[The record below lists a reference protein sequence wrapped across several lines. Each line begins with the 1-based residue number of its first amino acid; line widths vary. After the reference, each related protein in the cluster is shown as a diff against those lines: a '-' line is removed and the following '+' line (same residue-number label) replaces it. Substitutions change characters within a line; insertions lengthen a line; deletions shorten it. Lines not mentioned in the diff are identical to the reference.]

1 VEGIKMALKRSELRK
16 IVKDADMTD
25 EEKLTAVMDLL
36 HSEVDDLKEEQDDL
50 KEQLKKAQDDLKDA
64 QKNGGGDDS
73 EWKKKY
79 ESERDAFKKF
89 KDDQTAKDS
98 RAAKEAAYK
107 KLLEES
113 KVSAKT
119 IDNVLKVTNFEEIEL
134 DNKGQ
139 IKDAAEVKKKIE
151 SDWSGFI
158 ESTQTKG
165 ANVKNPPAND
175 GVTGTY
181 TSRAEARKDV
191 KSTAEM
197 IKRIRENKQL
207 YTSKESGE

>member
-1 VEGIKMALKRSELRK
+1 MALKRSDIRK

-36 HSEVDDLKEEQDDL
+36 HSEVDDLKEEQDDF
-50 KEQLKKAQDDLKDA
+50 KKQLKKAQDDLKDA

-89 KDDQTAKDS
+89 KDEQTAKDS
-98 RAAKEAAYK
+98 RTAKEAAYK

-113 KVSAKT
+113 KVSAKV
-119 IDNVLKVTNFEEIEL
+119 IDNVLKVTNLDDIEL
-134 DNKGQ
+134 DDKGQ

-158 ESTQTKG
+158 ESTQTTG
-165 ANVKNPPAND
+165 ANVKNPPTND
-175 GVTGTY
+175 GGTGSY
-181 TSRAEARKDV
+181 TSREEARKGV

-197 IKRIRENKQL
+197 MKRIRENPQL
-207 YTSKESGE
+207 YTADNNNSGD

>member
-1 VEGIKMALKRSELRK
+1 MALKRSELRK

-50 KEQLKKAQDDLKDA
+50 KEQLKKAQADLKDA

-113 KVSAKT
+113 NVSAKT

-134 DNKGQ
+134 DDKGQ
-139 IKDAAEVKKKIE
+139 IKDAADVKKKIE

-165 ANVKNPPAND
+165 ANVKNPPTND
-175 GVTGTY
+175 GGTGTY
-181 TSRAEARKDV
+181 TSREEARNGV

-197 IKRIRENKQL
+197 MKRIRENPQL
-207 YTSKESGE
+207 YTTNSVNSGD

>member
-1 VEGIKMALKRSELRK
+1 MALKRSDIRK

-50 KEQLKKAQDDLKDA
+50 KEQLKKAQVDLKNA
-64 QKNGGGDDS
+64 QENGGGDDS

-79 ESERDAFKKF
+79 ESERDAFKDF
-89 KDDQTAKDS
+89 KDTQ
-98 RAAKEAAYK
+98 AAKESKAAKEKAYRK
-107 KLLEES
+107 MLEES
-113 KVSAKT
+113 KVSAKA
-119 IDNVLKVTNFEEIEL
+119 IDNVLKVTNFDEIEL
-134 DNKGQ
+134 DDKGQ
-139 IKDAAEVKKKIE
+139 IKDAADVKKKIE

-165 ANVKNPPAND
+165 ANVKNPPTND
-175 GVTGTY
+175 GGTGTY

-197 IKRIRENKQL
+197 IKRIRENQQL

>member
-1 VEGIKMALKRSELRK
+1 MALKRSDIRK

-64 QKNGGGDDS
+64 QKNGGDDS

-79 ESERDAFKKF
+79 ESERDAFKNF
-89 KDDQTAKDS
+89 KDAQ
-98 RAAKEAAYK
+98 AAKESKAVKEKAYRK
-107 KLLEES
+107 MLEES
-113 KVSAKT
+113 KVSTKA
-119 IDNVLKVTNFEEIEL
+119 IDNVLKVTNFDEIEL
-134 DNKGQ
+134 DDKGQ
-139 IKDAAEVKKKIE
+139 IKDAADVKKKIE

-165 ANVKNPPAND
+165 ANVKNPPTND
-175 GVTGTY
+175 GGTGTY

-197 IKRIRENKQL
+197 IKRIRENQQL

>member
-1 VEGIKMALKRSELRK
+1 MALKRSDIRK

-50 KEQLKKAQDDLKDA
+50 KEQLKKAQVDLKNA

-79 ESERDAFKKF
+79 ESERDAFKDF
-89 KDDQTAKDS
+89 KDAQ
-98 RAAKEAAYK
+98 AAKESKAEKEKAYRK
-107 KLLEES
+107 MLEES
-113 KVSAKT
+113 KVSTKA
-119 IDNVLKVTNFEEIEL
+119 IDNVINVTNFDEIEL
-134 DNKGQ
+134 DDKGQ
-139 IKDAAEVKKKIE
+139 IKDAADVKKKIE

-165 ANVKNPPAND
+165 ANVKNPPTND
-175 GVTGTY
+175 GGTGSY
-181 TSRAEARKDV
+181 TSREEARKGV

-197 IKRIRENKQL
+197 MKRIRENPQL
-207 YTSKESGE
+207 YTANNSNLGD

>member
-1 VEGIKMALKRSELRK
+1 MALKRSELRK

-50 KEQLKKAQDDLKDA
+50 KEQLKKAQADLKDT
-64 QKNGGGDDS
+64 QKDDGGDDS

-134 DNKGQ
+134 DDKGQ

-197 IKRIRENKQL
+197 IKRIRENQQL
-207 YTSKESGE
+207 YTSKETGE

>member
-1 VEGIKMALKRSELRK
+1 MALKRSELRK

-50 KEQLKKAQDDLKDA
+50 KEQLKKAQADLKDA

-113 KVSAKT
+113 KVSAKA
-119 IDNVLKVTNFEEIEL
+119 IDNVLKVTNFDEIEL
-134 DNKGQ
+134 DDKGQ

-158 ESTQTKG
+158 EKSNTTG
-165 ANVKNPPAND
+165 ADVKNPPTND
-175 GVTGTY
+175 GGTGSY
-181 TSRAEARKDV
+181 TSREEARKGV

-197 IKRIRENKQL
+197 MKRIRENPQL
-207 YTSKESGE
+207 YATTNIVNSGD

>member
-1 VEGIKMALKRSELRK
+1 MALKRSELRK

-50 KEQLKKAQDDLKDA
+50 KEQLKKAQADLKDA

-73 EWKKKY
+73 EWKQKY

-89 KDDQTAKDS
+89 KDDQTTKDS
-98 RAAKEAAYK
+98 RTAKEAAYK

-113 KVSAKT
+113 KVSAKV

-134 DNKGQ
+134 DDKGQ
-139 IKDAAEVKKKIE
+139 IKDAADVKKKIE

-165 ANVKNPPAND
+165 ANVKNPPTND

-197 IKRIRENKQL
+197 IKRIRENQQL
-207 YTSKESGE
+207 YTSKETGE

>member
-1 VEGIKMALKRSELRK
+1 MALKRSELRK

-50 KEQLKKAQDDLKDA
+50 KEQLKKAQADLKDT
-64 QKNGGGDDS
+64 QKDGGGDDS

-134 DNKGQ
+134 DDKGQ

>member
-1 VEGIKMALKRSELRK
+1 MALKRSDIRK

-50 KEQLKKAQDDLKDA
+50 KEQLKNAQDDLKDA

-89 KDDQTAKDS
+89 KDEQTAKDS
-98 RAAKEAAYK
+98 RTAKEAAYK

-113 KVSAKT
+113 KVSAKV
-119 IDNVLKVTNFEEIEL
+119 IDNVLKVTNLDDIEL
-134 DNKGQ
+134 DDKGQ
-139 IKDAAEVKKKIE
+139 IKEASEVKKKIE

-158 ESTQTKG
+158 EKSSTTG
-165 ANVKNPPAND
+165 ADVKKPTAND
-175 GVTGTY
+175 GGTGSY
-181 TSRAEARKDV
+181 TSREEARKGV

-197 IKRIRENKQL
+197 MKRIRENPQL
-207 YTSKESGE
+207 YTANNSNSGD

>member
-1 VEGIKMALKRSELRK
+1 MALKRSDIRK

-50 KEQLKKAQDDLKDA
+50 KVQLKKAQDDLKDA

-98 RAAKEAAYK
+98 RTAKEAAYK

-113 KVSAKT
+113 NVSAKV

-134 DNKGQ
+134 DDKGQ
-139 IKDAAEVKKKIE
+139 IKDAADVKKKIE

-165 ANVKNPPAND
+165 ADVKNPPVND
-175 GVTGTY
+175 GGTGSY
-181 TSRAEARKDV
+181 TSREEARKGV

-197 IKRIRENKQL
+197 MKRIRENPQL
-207 YTSKESGE
+207 YATTNSVNSGD

>member
-1 VEGIKMALKRSELRK
+1 MALKRSDIRK

-64 QKNGGGDDS
+64 QKNCGGDDS

-79 ESERDAFKKF
+79 ESERDAFKDF
-89 KDDQTAKDS
+89 KDAQ
-98 RAAKEAAYK
+98 AAKEIKAVKEKAYRK
-107 KLLEES
+107 MLEES
-113 KVSAKT
+113 KVSEKA
-119 IDNVLKVTNFEEIEL
+119 IDNVLKVTNFDEIEF
-134 DNKGQ
+134 DDKGQ
-139 IKDAAEVKKKIE
+139 IKDAADVKKKIE

-165 ANVKNPPAND
+165 ANVKNPPTND
-175 GVTGTY
+175 GGTGSY
-181 TSRAEARKDV
+181 TSREEARKGV

-197 IKRIRENKQL
+197 MKRIRENPQL
-207 YTSKESGE
+207 YTADNNNSGD

>member
-1 VEGIKMALKRSELRK
+1 MALKRSDIRK

-50 KEQLKKAQDDLKDA
+50 KEQLKKAQDDLKKDA
-64 QKNGGGDDS
+64 QKNGGSDDS

-79 ESERDAFKKF
+79 ESERDAFKDF
-89 KDDQTAKDS
+89 KDAQ
-98 RAAKEAAYK
+98 AAKESKAAKEKAYRK
-107 KLLEES
+107 MLEES
-113 KVSAKT
+113 KVSAKA
-119 IDNVLKVTNFEEIEL
+119 IDNVLKVTNFDEIEL
-134 DNKGQ
+134 DDKEQ
-139 IKDAAEVKKKIE
+139 IKNAAEVKKKIE

-165 ANVKNPPAND
+165 ANVKNPPTND
-175 GVTGTY
+175 GGTGSY
-181 TSRAEARKDV
+181 TSREEARKGV

-197 IKRIRENKQL
+197 MKRIRENPQL
-207 YTSKESGE
+207 YTADNNNSGD

>member
-1 VEGIKMALKRSELRK
+1 MALKRSELRK

-50 KEQLKKAQDDLKDA
+50 KEQLKKAQADLKDA

-79 ESERDAFKKF
+79 ESERDTFKKF

-134 DNKGQ
+134 DDKGQ

-181 TSRAEARKDV
+181 TSRAEARKDI

>member
-1 VEGIKMALKRSELRK
+1 MALKRSDIRK

-25 EEKLTAVMDLL
+25 EEKLTAIMDLL

-79 ESERDAFKKF
+79 ESERDAFKDF
-89 KDDQTAKDS
+89 KVAQ
-98 RAAKEAAYK
+98 AAKESKAAKEKAYRK
-107 KLLEES
+107 MLEES
-113 KVSAKT
+113 KVSAKA
-119 IDNVLKVTNFEEIEL
+119 IDNVLKVTNFDEIEL
-134 DNKGQ
+134 DDKEQ
-139 IKDAAEVKKKIE
+139 IKNAADVKKKIE

-165 ANVKNPPAND
+165 ANVKNPPTND
-175 GVTGTY
+175 GGTGSY
-181 TSRAEARKDV
+181 TSREEARKGV

-197 IKRIRENKQL
+197 MKRIRENPQL
-207 YTSKESGE
+207 YTSNNSNSGD

>member
-1 VEGIKMALKRSELRK
+1 MALKRSDIRK

-64 QKNGGGDDS
+64 QKNCGSDDS

-79 ESERDAFKKF
+79 ESERDAFKDF
-89 KDDQTAKDS
+89 KDAQ
-98 RAAKEAAYK
+98 AAKESKAAKEKAYRK
-107 KLLEES
+107 MLEES
-113 KVSAKT
+113 KVSAKA
-119 IDNVLKVTNFEEIEL
+119 IDNVLKVTNFDEIEL
-134 DNKGQ
+134 DDKDQ

-165 ANVKNPPAND
+165 ANVKNPPTND
-175 GVTGTY
+175 GGTGTY
-181 TSRAEARKDV
+181 ANREEARKGV

-197 IKRIRENKQL
+197 IKRIRENPQL
-207 YTSKESGE
+207 YTANNSNSGD

>member
-1 VEGIKMALKRSELRK
+1 MALKRSELRK

-25 EEKLTAVMDLL
+25 EEKLTAVMDIL

-50 KEQLKKAQDDLKDA
+50 KEQLKKAQADLKDA

-89 KDDQTAKDS
+89 KDEQTAKDS
-98 RAAKEAAYK
+98 RTAKESAYR

-113 KVSAKT
+113 KVSTKA
-119 IDNVLKVTNFEEIEL
+119 IDNVIKVTNFDEIEL
-134 DNKGQ
+134 DEKGQ
-139 IKDAAEVKKKIE
+139 IKDIVDVKKKIE

-158 ESTQTKG
+158 EKSNTTG
-165 ANVKNPPAND
+165 ADVKNPPKND
-175 GVTGTY
+175 GGTGTY

-197 IKRIRENKQL
+197 IKRIRENQQL
-207 YTSKESGE
+207 YTSKETGE

>member
-1 VEGIKMALKRSELRK
+1 MALKRSELRK

-50 KEQLKKAQDDLKDA
+50 KEQLKKAQADLKDA

-73 EWKKKY
+73 EWKQKY

-98 RAAKEAAYK
+98 RTAKESAYR

-113 KVSAKT
+113 KVSAKV

-134 DNKGQ
+134 DDKGQ
-139 IKDAAEVKKKIE
+139 IKDAADVKKKIE

-158 ESTQTKG
+158 EKSNTTG
-165 ANVKNPPAND
+165 ADVKNPPTND
-175 GVTGTY
+175 GGTGSY
-181 TSRAEARKDV
+181 TSREEARKGV

-197 IKRIRENKQL
+197 MKRIRENPQL
-207 YTSKESGE
+207 YATTNSVNSGD

>member
-1 VEGIKMALKRSELRK
+1 MALKRSELRK

>member
-1 VEGIKMALKRSELRK
+1 MALKRSELRK

-50 KEQLKKAQDDLKDA
+50 KEQLKKAQADLKDA

-134 DNKGQ
+134 DDKGQ

>member
-1 VEGIKMALKRSELRK
+1 MALKRSDIRK

-50 KEQLKKAQDDLKDA
+50 KEQLKKAQNDLKDA

-79 ESERDAFKKF
+79 ESERDAFKDF
-89 KDDQTAKDS
+89 KDAQ
-98 RAAKEAAYK
+98 AAKESKAAKEKAYRK
-107 KLLEES
+107 MLEES
-113 KVSAKT
+113 KVSAKA
-119 IDNVLKVTNFEEIEL
+119 IDNVLKVTNFDEIEL
-134 DNKGQ
+134 DDKGQ
-139 IKDAAEVKKKIE
+139 IKDAADVKKKIE

-165 ANVKNPPAND
+165 ANVKNPPTND
-175 GVTGTY
+175 GGTGTY

-197 IKRIRENKQL
+197 IKRIRENQQL

>member
-1 VEGIKMALKRSELRK
+1 MALKRSDIRK

-50 KEQLKKAQDDLKDA
+50 KEQLKKSQNDLKDA
-64 QKNGGGDDS
+64 QKNSGGDDS

-79 ESERDAFKKF
+79 ESERDAFKNF
-89 KDDQTAKDS
+89 KDAQ
-98 RAAKEAAYK
+98 AAKESKAVKEKAYRK
-107 KLLEES
+107 MLEES
-113 KVSAKT
+113 KVIAKA
-119 IDNVLKVTNFEEIEL
+119 IDNVLKVTNFDEIEL
-134 DNKGQ
+134 DDKGQ
-139 IKDAAEVKKKIE
+139 IKDAADVKKKIE

-165 ANVKNPPAND
+165 ANVKNPPTND
-175 GVTGTY
+175 GGTGSY
-181 TSRAEARKDV
+181 TSREEARNGV

-197 IKRIRENKQL
+197 MKRIRENPQL
-207 YTSKESGE
+207 YTANNSNSGD

>member
-1 VEGIKMALKRSELRK
+1 MALKRSDIRK

-50 KEQLKKAQDDLKDA
+50 KEQLKKAQNDLKDA

-98 RAAKEAAYK
+98 RTAKEAAYK

-113 KVSAKT
+113 KVSAKV
-119 IDNVLKVTNFEEIEL
+119 IDNVLKVTNLDDIEL
-134 DNKGQ
+134 DDKGQ
-139 IKDAAEVKKKIE
+139 IKDAADVKKKIE

-165 ANVKNPPAND
+165 ANVKNPPTND
-175 GVTGTY
+175 GGTGSY
-181 TSRAEARKDV
+181 TSREEARKGV

-197 IKRIRENKQL
+197 MKRIRENPQL
-207 YTSKESGE
+207 YTANNSNSGD

>member
-1 VEGIKMALKRSELRK
+1 MALKRSELRK

-50 KEQLKKAQDDLKDA
+50 KEQLKKSQADLKDA

-98 RAAKEAAYK
+98 RTAKESAYR

-113 KVSAKT
+113 KVSTKA

-134 DNKGQ
+134 DDKGQ

-165 ANVKNPPAND
+165 ANVNNPPAND

>member
-1 VEGIKMALKRSELRK
+1 MALKRSDIRK

-50 KEQLKKAQDDLKDA
+50 KEQLKKAQDNLRDA

-79 ESERDAFKKF
+79 ESERDAFKDF
-89 KDDQTAKDS
+89 KDAQ
-98 RAAKEAAYK
+98 AAKESKAAKEKAYRK
-107 KLLEES
+107 MLEES
-113 KVSAKT
+113 KVSAKA
-119 IDNVLKVTNFEEIEL
+119 IDNVLKVTNFDEIEL
-134 DNKGQ
+134 DDKEQ
-139 IKDAAEVKKKIE
+139 IKNAADVKKKIE

-158 ESTQTKG
+158 EKSSTTG
-165 ANVKNPPAND
+165 ADVKKPPAND
-175 GVTGTY
+175 GGTGSY
-181 TSRAEARKDV
+181 TSREEARKGV

-197 IKRIRENKQL
+197 MKRIRENPQL
-207 YTSKESGE
+207 YTSNNSNSGD

>member
-1 VEGIKMALKRSELRK
+1 MALKRSELRK

-50 KEQLKKAQDDLKDA
+50 KEQLKKAQADLKDT
-64 QKNGGGDDS
+64 QKDDGGDDS

-134 DNKGQ
+134 DDKGQ

>member
-1 VEGIKMALKRSELRK
+1 MALKRSELRK

-50 KEQLKKAQDDLKDA
+50 KEQLKKAQADLKDA
-64 QKNGGGDDS
+64 QKNGGDDDS

-98 RAAKEAAYK
+98 RMAKEAAYK

-113 KVSAKT
+113 KVSTKA
-119 IDNVLKVTNFEEIEL
+119 IDNVIKVTNFDEIEL
-134 DNKGQ
+134 DEKGQ
-139 IKDAAEVKKKIE
+139 IKDAADVKKKIE

-158 ESTQTKG
+158 EQSNTTG
-165 ANVKNPPAND
+165 ADVKNPPKND
-175 GVTGTY
+175 GGTGTY
-181 TSRAEARKDV
+181 ASRAEARKDV

-197 IKRIRENKQL
+197 IKRIRENPQL
-207 YTSKESGE
+207 YTTNSVNSGD

>member
-1 VEGIKMALKRSELRK
+1 MALKRSDIRK

-50 KEQLKKAQDDLKDA
+50 KEQLKKAQADLKDA

-73 EWKKKY
+73 EWKQKY

-98 RAAKEAAYK
+98 RTAKEAAYK

-113 KVSAKT
+113 NVSAKV

-134 DNKGQ
+134 DDKGQ
-139 IKDAAEVKKKIE
+139 IKDAADVKKKIE

-165 ANVKNPPAND
+165 ANVKNPPTND
-175 GVTGTY
+175 GGTGTY
-181 TSRAEARKDV
+181 TSREEARNGV

-197 IKRIRENKQL
+197 MKRIRENPQL
-207 YTSKESGE
+207 YTTNSVNSGD

>member
-1 VEGIKMALKRSELRK
+1 MALKRSELRK

-50 KEQLKKAQDDLKDA
+50 KEQLKKAQADLKDA
-64 QKNGGGDDS
+64 QKKGGGDDS

-134 DNKGQ
+134 DDKGQ

-158 ESTQTKG
+158 ESTQTNG
-165 ANVKNPPAND
+165 ANVKNPPVND

>member
-1 VEGIKMALKRSELRK
+1 MALKRSGIRK

-79 ESERDAFKKF
+79 ESERDAFKDF
-89 KDDQTAKDS
+89 KDAQ
-98 RAAKEAAYK
+98 AAKESKAVKEKAYRK
-107 KLLEES
+107 MLEES
-113 KVSAKT
+113 KVSAKA
-119 IDNVLKVTNFEEIEL
+119 IDNVLKVTNFDEIEL
-134 DNKGQ
+134 DDKGQ
-139 IKDAAEVKKKIE
+139 IKDAADVKKKIE

-165 ANVKNPPAND
+165 ANVKNPPTND

-197 IKRIRENKQL
+197 IKRIRENQQL

>member
-1 VEGIKMALKRSELRK
+1 MALKRSELRK

-89 KDDQTAKDS
+89 KDEQTAKDS
-98 RAAKEAAYK
+98 RTAKESAYR

-113 KVSAKT
+113 KVSTKA

-134 DNKGQ
+134 DDKGQ

-165 ANVKNPPAND
+165 ANVNNPPAND

>member
-1 VEGIKMALKRSELRK
+1 MALKRSELRK

-79 ESERDAFKKF
+79 ESERDAFKDF
-89 KDDQTAKDS
+89 KDAQ
-98 RAAKEAAYK
+98 AAKESKAAKEKAYRK
-107 KLLEES
+107 MLEES
-113 KVSAKT
+113 KVSAKA
-119 IDNVLKVTNFEEIEL
+119 IDNVLKVTNFDEIEM
-134 DNKGQ
+134 DDKGQ
-139 IKDAAEVKKKIE
+139 IKDATDVKKKIE

-158 ESTQTKG
+158 ESTQTTG
-165 ANVKNPPAND
+165 ANVKNPPTID
-175 GVTGTY
+175 GGTGSY
-181 TSRAEARKDV
+181 TSREEARKGV

-197 IKRIRENKQL
+197 MKRIRENPQL
-207 YTSKESGE
+207 YTADNNNSGD

>member
-1 VEGIKMALKRSELRK
+1 MALKRSDIRK

-50 KEQLKKAQDDLKDA
+50 KVQLKKAQDDLKD
-64 QKNGGGDDS
+64 GGGDDS

-89 KDDQTAKDS
+89 KDEQTAKDS
-98 RAAKEAAYK
+98 RTAKEAAYK

-113 KVSAKT
+113 KVSAKV

-134 DNKGQ
+134 DDKGQ
-139 IKDAAEVKKKIE
+139 IKDAADVKKKIE

-165 ANVKNPPAND
+165 ANVKNPPTND
-175 GVTGTY
+175 GGTGSY
-181 TSRAEARKDV
+181 TSREEARKGV

-197 IKRIRENKQL
+197 MKRIRENPQL
-207 YTSKESGE
+207 YTTNNVNSGD

>member
-1 VEGIKMALKRSELRK
+1 MALKRSDIRK

-64 QKNGGGDDS
+64 QKNGGDDS

-79 ESERDAFKKF
+79 ESERDAFKNF
-89 KDDQTAKDS
+89 KDAQ
-98 RAAKEAAYK
+98 AAKESKAVKEKAYRK
-107 KLLEES
+107 MLEES
-113 KVSAKT
+113 KVSAKA
-119 IDNVLKVTNFEEIEL
+119 IDNVLKVTNFDEIEL
-134 DNKGQ
+134 DDKEQ
-139 IKDAAEVKKKIE
+139 IKNAAEVKKKIE

-165 ANVKNPPAND
+165 ANVKNPPTND
-175 GVTGTY
+175 GGTGSY
-181 TSRAEARKDV
+181 TSREEARKGV

-197 IKRIRENKQL
+197 MKRIRENPQL
-207 YTSKESGE
+207 YTADNNNSGD

>member
-1 VEGIKMALKRSELRK
+1 MALKRSELRK

-50 KEQLKKAQDDLKDA
+50 KEQLKKAQADLKDA
-64 QKNGGGDDS
+64 QKKGGGDDS

-98 RAAKEAAYK
+98 RTAKESAYR

-113 KVSAKT
+113 KVSTKA
-119 IDNVLKVTNFEEIEL
+119 IDNVIKVTNFDEIEL
-134 DNKGQ
+134 DEKGQ
-139 IKDAAEVKKKIE
+139 IKDIVDVKKKIE

-158 ESTQTKG
+158 EKSNTTG
-165 ANVKNPPAND
+165 ADVKNPPKND
-175 GVTGTY
+175 GGTGTY

-197 IKRIRENKQL
+197 IKRIRENQQL
-207 YTSKESGE
+207 YTSKETGE